1 MAVLLIRKTASFTPT
16 SGSSQRYHLFCCFLP
31 CLITH
36 RNGQLKGGLCSA
48 RLYSSLQTA
57 RDLFDIFSKPLKLRS
72 DDELRSAGQRL
83 TPEAVENVLTDLK
96 GWRRAHEFFIW
107 SSRQERY
114 RHNCY
119 TYNAMASILSRARR
133 TGPLRSLAKEVV
145 ERRCLMTPGAL
156 GFLIRCLGDQGLI
169 EEANYLVDNA
179 EKMSCLPNSYT
190 YNCLLE
196 SLARSGRVD
205 MVESRL
211 NDMSVLGMRIDKYTM
226 TPVLKAYCNAG
237 KFERAVLVF
246 EEIFEK
252 GWADEYAFTILLVSF
267 CKWGEVDKTWELL
280 ERMESMKMKLNERTF
295 CILIHGFVKEGKTY
309 KALAL
314 FGKMKDSGFRGD
326 LALYSAL
333 IGGLC
338 EVGELGKALDLYT
351 EMKGNKILPDVQL
364 VSKMVSAFC
373 GGGDFMTAQQL
384 LEADGEDMD
393 ADSLVLL
400 HNAVLEGL
408 VNHGDVE
415 GAHSLVRMM
424 MGPRV
429 PEIEQNS
436 STEAVETDSIP
447 GAPFSFEKMVRPNA
461 DSFGIVVCG
470 LCKAQK
476 LEMAI
481 QLTNDMSAGGYAGTL
496 LMYNNL
502 ICELCNV
509 NRLDES
515 LELLRKMPDFGLEP
529 TQFTYNS
536 VFGCLCKREDA
547 HAAADFLKVM
557 RECGHVPWI
566 KHCTLLVQQLCKH
579 GKVEE
584 ACKFLDD
591 MVEVGFVPDMVT
603 YSAAIHG
610 LCSIGNVD
618 RGLEIFRKV
627 SIEWYLPDV
636 VAHNIIINGFCNAG
650 RLVEAQ
656 EILKEMLEKG
666 LVPSVVTY
674 NLMMNALCKED
685 NIDVALLCFSEVVND
700 ESRSPTVVT
709 FTILINGLL
718 SARRPD
724 DALAYWMKMKEKG
737 CAPNKISYSALI
749 HGLCKCGIEDTALAY
764 FNEMCEKEIEP
775 DVSVYIVLLNAL
787 ASNGNTLEALTVL
800 NKMVQKFQFSSPVG
814 KNYEL
819 LRDALQILYRDKHTS
834 SDLVSLIDERRIPV
848 FQSSDIIVGSVKD
861 S

>member
-1 MAVLLIRKTASFTPT
+1 MPLKPRLLRVRPYIHGGAAHKEDGLVHPY
-16 SGSSQRYHLFCCFLP
+16 QRLLSTLP
-31 CLITH
+31 PLLLPPPYLVAH
-36 RNGQLKGGLCSA
+36 RNGQLKRGLCSVP
-48 RLYSSLQTA
+48 LYSSLQIA
-57 RDLFDIFSKPLKLRS
+57 RDLFDIFSKPLNLRS

-83 TPEAVENVLTDLK
+83 TPEAVENVLKDLK
-96 GWRRAHEFFIW
+96 GWRRAHEFFLW

-133 TGPLRSLAKEVV
+133 IGPLRSLAKEVV
-145 ERRCLMTPGAL
+145 ERRCPMTPGAL

-211 NDMSVLGMRIDKYTM
+211 NDMLVMGMRIDKYTM

-237 KFERAVLVF
+237 KFERALLMF
-246 EEIFEK
+246 DEILEK
-252 GWADEYAFTILLVSF
+252 GWGDEYVFTILLVSF
-267 CKWGEVDKTWELL
+267 CKWGEVDKTCELL

-295 CILIHGFVKEGKTY
+295 CILIHGFLTRE
-309 KALAL
+309 
-314 FGKMKDSGFRGD
+314 RW
-326 LALYSAL
+326 
-333 IGGLC
+333 
-338 EVGELGKALDLYT
+338 GELGKALEFYL
-351 EMKGNKILPDVQL
+351 EMKGNRILPDVQL

-384 LEADGEDMD
+384 LEVDGEDMD
-393 ADSLVLL
+393 SDSLVLL
-400 HNAVLEGL
+400 YNAVLEGL

-424 MGPRV
+424 MGPHV
-429 PEIEQNS
+429 PEREQNS
-436 STEAVETDSIP
+436 STEAVQTDSIV
-447 GAPFSFEKMVRPNA
+447 GAPFSLEKMVRPNA
-461 DSFGIVVCG
+461 DSLGIVVCG
-470 LCKAQK
+470 LCKVEK
-476 LEMAI
+476 LDMAL
-481 QLTNDMSAGGYAGTL
+481 QLINDMSTGGYTGTL

-502 ICELCNV
+502 INELCNV
-509 NRLDES
+509 
-515 LELLRKMPDFGLEP
+515 RKMPDFGVEP
-529 TQFTYNS
+529 TQFTHNS
-536 VFGCLCKREDA
+536 IFGCLCKREEA
-547 HAAADFLKVM
+547 QAAADFLKVM
-557 RECGHVPWI
+557 RKYGHVPWI

-579 GKVEE
+579 GRVEE

-591 MVEVGFVPDMVT
+591 MVEVGFVPDMIT

-610 LCSIGNVD
+610 LCSIGNMD
-618 RGLEIFRKV
+618 RALEIFRKV

-674 NLMMNALCKED
+674 NLMMNAWCKED
-685 NIDVALLCFSEVVND
+685 NIDAALLCFSDVVD
-700 ESRSPTVVT
+700 DASRSPTVVT

-737 CAPNKISYSALI
+737 CTPNKISYSALI

-775 DVSVYIVLLNAL
+775 DISVYIVLLNAL
-787 ASNGNTLEALTVL
+787 ASNGNTVEALTVL
-800 NKMVQKFQFSSPVG
+800 NKMVQKFEFSSPVG

-819 LRDALQILYRDKHTS
+819 LRDALQILYRDRHTS
-834 SDLVSLIDERRIPV
+834 SDLARVIDEGRIPV
-848 FQSSDIIVGSVKD
+848 FQSLDIIVGNVKD